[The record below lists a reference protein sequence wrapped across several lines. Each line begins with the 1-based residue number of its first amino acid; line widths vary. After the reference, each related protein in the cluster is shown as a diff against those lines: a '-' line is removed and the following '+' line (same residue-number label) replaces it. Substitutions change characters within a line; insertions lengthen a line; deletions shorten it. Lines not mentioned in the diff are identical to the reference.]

1 MKKSISQRFIIWMAV
16 VITSIFVLFFV
27 TFIRYDTFLNEKEL
41 KNKADHILSFSKQN
55 LASAMWQYNN
65 KYIIDYIDSLL
76 LYKDVIFAQ
85 GIIESKVINTKIRG
99 GYEHIDFS
107 GITDS
112 KEFIIRTCEIT
123 YEKNLVGKIIFA
135 MSKKQIQKN
144 SYKNSLAVVLLFAF
158 ISTITSIA
166 IIILFRKNILKPV
179 LDLNDSANKIAD
191 GDLNVTIDTSSDD
204 EIGQLAKSFSDMM
217 NSIRMITASR
227 DELNNEIVERK
238 KVEGTLRKSE
248 RRLRE
253 AQRVAK
259 IGHWELDTPSG
270 TPIWSEEIFHI
281 FGLDPTISEP
291 SFAAHKKII
300 HEDDWR
306 VLENAINELST
317 VGKSFDLEFRIK
329 KANND
334 IGWMHAIGSAKRDEN
349 GHIVRMFGTAQD
361 ISTQKHVEEALRKR
375 ESDLA
380 LAQSLAHLGNWS
392 WDATVNKVEWSNEMY
407 HIYGVDRNTFSHTI
421 EGVAELIHPD
431 DLKKQEYAVAEFL
444 AGRSVESYEYRT
456 IRPDGNER
464 IIEVAGM
471 RSEEDENGQ
480 KIKLFGVVQ
489 DITERKMLE
498 SKLQQAQKMES
509 IGQLA
514 GGIAHD
520 FNNILYPVIG
530 FAQLSQTELPKDH
543 PVQENL
549 QDILDGAIRAKDL
562 VKRIL
567 HFSRQKEPELKP
579 TILKPVIKETQKLLR
594 STIPSNVNLQLNLY
608 DGQDAV
614 LCDDSE
620 IHEIILN
627 LCTNAYHAIAGDK
640 GQIKINLEKQNPPDD
655 LNLSPGEYLC
665 LSVKDDGVGIPEKI
679 KDKIFEPYVT
689 TKEIGQGSG
698 LGLSVVYGIV
708 QNYNGGIN
716 VNSDP
721 KTGTVFEIFLPITD
735 QEVYLEK
742 DNIIKNIEQSGNK
755 HVLFVDDEN
764 SIVKLGVR
772 ALKSSG
778 YRVSGFNDSAEALK
792 ASETNPDDFDLVI
805 TDMAMPNIV
814 GSELTK
820 RILEIRPD
828 IPIIICSGYSE
839 KLDRMKVKELKV
851 SAFLDKPL
859 TIESLLNTTKD
870 VLNNQL
876 E

>member
-1 MKKSISQRFIIWMAV
+1 
-16 VITSIFVLFFV
+16 
-27 TFIRYDTFLNEKEL
+27 
-41 KNKADHILSFSKQN
+41 
-55 LASAMWQYNN
+55 
-65 KYIIDYIDSLL
+65 
-76 LYKDVIFAQ
+76 
-85 GIIESKVINTKIRG
+85 
-99 GYEHIDFS
+99 
-107 GITDS
+107 
-112 KEFIIRTCEIT
+112 
-123 YEKNLVGKIIFA
+123 
-135 MSKKQIQKN
+135 
-144 SYKNSLAVVLLFAF
+144 
-158 ISTITSIA
+158 
-166 IIILFRKNILKPV
+166 
-179 LDLNDSANKIAD
+179 
-191 GDLNVTIDTSSDD
+191 
-204 EIGQLAKSFSDMM
+204 
-217 NSIRMITASR
+217 
-227 DELNNEIVERK
+227 
-238 KVEGTLRKSE
+238 
-248 RRLRE
+248 
-253 AQRVAK
+253 
-259 IGHWELDTPSG
+259 
-270 TPIWSEEIFHI
+270 
-281 FGLDPTISEP
+281 
-291 SFAAHKKII
+291 
-300 HEDDWR
+300 
-306 VLENAINELST
+306 
-317 VGKSFDLEFRIK
+317 
-329 KANND
+329 
-334 IGWMHAIGSAKRDEN
+334 
-349 GHIVRMFGTAQD
+349 
-361 ISTQKHVEEALRKR
+361 
-375 ESDLA
+375 
-380 LAQSLAHLGNWS
+380 
-392 WDATVNKVEWSNEMY
+392 
-407 HIYGVDRNTFSHTI
+407 
-421 EGVAELIHPD
+421 
-431 DLKKQEYAVAEFL
+431 
-444 AGRSVESYEYRT
+444 
-456 IRPDGNER
+456 
-464 IIEVAGM
+464 
-471 RSEEDENGQ
+471 
-480 KIKLFGVVQ
+480 
-489 DITERKMLE
+489 MLE

-792 ASETNPDDFDLVI
+792 AFETNPDDFDLVI